1 MSKTNRK
8 VYENLRTKIE
18 DAIKTAMTAGELPEG
33 ELPSFV
39 LEEPANRSHG
49 DIATNVAMAGARV

>member
-18 DAIKTAMTAGELPEG
+18 DAIKTAMTAGELPE
-33 ELPSFV
+33 V
-39 LEEPANRSHG
+39 
-49 DIATNVAMAGARV
+49 